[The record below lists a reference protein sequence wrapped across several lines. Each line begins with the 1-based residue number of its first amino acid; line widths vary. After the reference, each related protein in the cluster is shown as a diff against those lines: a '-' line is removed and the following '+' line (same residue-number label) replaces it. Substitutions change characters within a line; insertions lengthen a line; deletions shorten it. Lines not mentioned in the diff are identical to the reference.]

1 MTLPRHWATGP
12 EVLERIHKLL
22 LALPT
27 ECYLPDWAARPEP
40 ADIQLAPP
48 PARFGKTHRAAPLP
62 DQTLP
67 PRLLPSRRCSTPID
81 VPPATHIARQ
91 IYRIEVLQP
100 RLGAGE
106 HKHGPPTR
114 AHPAPNRS
122 QVEAGTH
129 GHKTYRQQGR
139 EAPTA

>member
-1 MTLPRHWATGP
+1 MTLPCHWATGP

-27 ECYLPDWAARPEP
+27 ECSLPDWARPEP

-48 PARFGKTHRAAPLP
+48 PARFGKTHPAAPLP
-62 DQTLP
+62 DLTLP
-67 PRLLPSRRCSTPID
+67 PRLLPSRRCGTPID
-81 VPPATHIARQ
+81 VAPATHIARQ

-106 HKHGPPTR
+106 HKHG
-114 AHPAPNRS
+114 APD
-122 QVEAGTH
+122 
-129 GHKTYRQQGR
+129 
-139 EAPTA
+139 P